1 MTTNRRGVAFSL
13 DEVKRPG
20 QRGQFFVTGVYNDE
34 AECDV
39 GKEVAAVVDLFHG
52 EHDGL
57 EALQNVQVSSNITT
71 QGLLLKPVYGEHHT
85 QIEVSQSAEV
95 NGWQV
100 RDGPEPSA
108 P

>member
-1 MTTNRRGVAFSL
+1 MTTNRRGVACSL

-20 QRGQFFVTGVYNDE
+20 QCGQFFVTGVYNDE
-34 AECDV
+34 AEFGV

-57 EALQNVQVSSNITT
+57 EALQNVQGSSNITT

-85 QIEVSQSAEV
+85 QIEVSQPAEV

-100 RDGPEPSA
+100 RDGSESSA